1 MLKIAATNSWS
12 GFKHSWVDNLDKNS
26 QKKPKTKKK
35 NGKNN
40 NRNHKKTDSTMD
52 NTNLPTTQNNF
63 TNQNPLAV
71 LKNPKCLYKN
81 KKNSTRWGI

>member
-26 QKKPKTKKK
+26 QKKPKPKKK

-40 NRNHKKTDSTMD
+40 NRNHKKRTVQWTILIYQPRKTILQTKIHSR
-52 NTNLPTTQNNF
+52 F
-63 TNQNPLAV
+63 
-71 LKNPKCLYKN
+71 
-81 KKNSTRWGI
+81 